1 MAGSQ
6 VLAMRMDRT
15 MQHHCRDADEMASAL
30 LPGLPI
36 DLIRA
41 CYAGAPGNEI
51 ASGKFANP
59 ESSAALAAN
68 TFGPFLVRPAD
79 LPPVP
84 GCEAWG

>member
-1 MAGSQ
+1 MQ
-6 VLAMRMDRT
+6 LDR
-15 MQHHCRDADEMASAL
+15 HDADADMFATAL

-51 ASGKFANP
+51 ASGKFASP
-59 ESSAALAAN
+59 QSSAALAAN
-68 TFGPFLVRPAD
+68 VLGPFMARPAE
-79 LPPVP
+79 LQPPP